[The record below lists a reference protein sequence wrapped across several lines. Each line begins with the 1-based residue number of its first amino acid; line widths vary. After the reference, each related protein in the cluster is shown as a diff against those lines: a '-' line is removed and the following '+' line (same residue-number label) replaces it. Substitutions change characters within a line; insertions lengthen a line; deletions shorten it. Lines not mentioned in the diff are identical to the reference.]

1 MSRFSGSTRRRFATS
16 GRGSRPRR
24 LLGGIA
30 VVAGCL
36 ALGCTL
42 APVVTVPEAETT
54 DYDGCE
60 QAARDYCEHVVGAR
74 DRESDECVAKYTF
87 QCVSGTSE

>member
-1 MSRFSGSTRRRFATS
+1 MSRFSGSTRGRFATN
-16 GRGSRPRR
+16 GRGSRPPR

-42 APVVTVPEAETT
+42 APVTTIPESRTT
-54 DYDGCE
+54 GYDDCE
-60 QAARDYCEHVVGAR
+60 RAARDYCEEVVGAR
-74 DRESDECVAKYTF
+74 DRAEDECVAKHTF
-87 QCVSGTSE
+87 QCVSGKSD

>member
-1 MSRFSGSTRRRFATS
+1 MSRFSGSTRGRFATS

-42 APVVTVPEAETT
+42 APVVTVPESEGT
-54 DYDGCE
+54 DYDDC
-60 QAARDYCEHVVGAR
+60 QRAARSYCEDVISANDR
-74 DRESDECVAKYTF
+74 DSDECVAKYTF
-87 QCVSGTSE
+87 QCVSGASD

>member
-1 MSRFSGSTRRRFATS
+1 
-16 GRGSRPRR
+16 
-24 LLGGIA
+24 

-54 DYDGCE
+54 GYDDCE
-60 QAARDYCEHVVGAR
+60 RAARDYCEDVVGAR
-74 DRESDECVAKYTF
+74 DRDSDECIAKYTF
-87 QCVSGTSE
+87 QCVSGASD

>member
-1 MSRFSGSTRRRFATS
+1 MSRFADSTRGRFATS
-16 GRGSRPRR
+16 GRGSRPLR

-42 APVVTVPEAETT
+42 APVTTIPESRTT
-54 DYDGCE
+54 DYDDCD
-60 QAARDYCEHVVGAR
+60 QAARDYCEHVVGATDR
-74 DRESDECVAKYTF
+74 DSDECVAKYTYR
-87 QCVSGTSE
+87 CVSGAPD